1 MTTLGLVWLL
11 PNGAAAAC
19 PQPVSDRYDAGE
31 RVTIVG
37 YTQDCLANHARSS
50 TTQDQPLYGYLH
62 PDGNRLTVEPATGVP
77 LGRFDLE
84 ETSHASL
91 GRRLSLTFTLPSDLA
106 AGAYYVEIC
115 RDPCARRLTDE
126 APVHVSSIGWPS
138 WPIYVGVDPPENRRI
153 VRMWPLDDPAIAE
166 LADDARLIDT
176 EGNETT
182 VAAIRA
188 GRRAGGVAPAER
200 AETAAPAPAA
210 DAAPSNGIARA
221 IFWFVTLA
229 VLLVGARALMRPGP
243 PRKKVR
249 PSRPPR

>member
-1 MTTLGLVWLL
+1 
-11 PNGAAAAC
+11 
-19 PQPVSDRYDAGE
+19 
-31 RVTIVG
+31 
-37 YTQDCLANHARSS
+37 
-50 TTQDQPLYGYLH
+50 
-62 PDGNRLTVEPATGVP
+62 
-77 LGRFDLE
+77 
-84 ETSHASL
+84 
-91 GRRLSLTFTLPSDLA
+91 
-106 AGAYYVEIC
+106 
-115 RDPCARRLTDE
+115 
-126 APVHVSSIGWPS
+126 
-138 WPIYVGVDPPENRRI
+138 
-153 VRMWPLDDPAIAE
+153 MWPLDDPAIAE

-210 DAAPSNGIARA
+210 DAAPSNGIVRA